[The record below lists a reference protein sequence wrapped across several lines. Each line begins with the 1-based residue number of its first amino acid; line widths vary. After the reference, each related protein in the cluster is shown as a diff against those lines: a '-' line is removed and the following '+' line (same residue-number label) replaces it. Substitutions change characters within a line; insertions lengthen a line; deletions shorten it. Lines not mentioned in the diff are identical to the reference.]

1 MDLSFNILNCFDDNI
16 ENLDIT
22 KYYIYVLQLIDDRYY
37 VGRTGNILRRIE
49 QHFTGCGSLYT
60 MMYKP
65 IKVIEVTEEFKK
77 EDERNKTLEIMS
89 KYGWEKVRGA
99 GWCSLEIKKP
109 KEKIYKKKKNEDE
122 RSIII
127 NEHDK
132 ELLQLYN
139 YEEKDIEY
147 ISNILHKSPGWVAK
161 RLEILNIVERKQLA
175 RGYMNY
181 IESDEYKL
189 RYKLIYK
196 SISEKSCTK
205 IENNIK
211 SNLTKEELSKI
222 KILIR
227 EKYLNDKSC

>member
-99 GWCSLEIKKP
+99 GWRSLEIKKP

>member
-147 ISNILHKSPGWVAK
+147 ISNILHKSPGWVAN

>member
-1 MDLSFNILNCFDDNI
+1 LGKS
-16 ENLDIT
+16 
-22 KYYIYVLQLIDDRYY
+22 
-37 VGRTGNILRRIE
+37 
-49 QHFTGCGSLYT
+49 
-60 MMYKP
+60 
-65 IKVIEVTEEFKK
+65 KK
-77 EDERNKTLEIMS
+77 
-89 KYGWEKVRGA
+89 
-99 GWCSLEIKKP
+99 GWCTKKIKKP

>member
-1 MDLSFNILNCFDDNI
+1 MDLSFNILNCFDNNI